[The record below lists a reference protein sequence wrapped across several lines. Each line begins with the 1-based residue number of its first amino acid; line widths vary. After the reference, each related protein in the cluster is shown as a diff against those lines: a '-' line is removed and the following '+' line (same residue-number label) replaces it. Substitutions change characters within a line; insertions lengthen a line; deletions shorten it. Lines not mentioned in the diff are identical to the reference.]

1 MSQWSRVDESP
12 DLRRQIEVLESELK
26 RLEAEYN
33 MFFGGRLPRPPWE
46 TRTRVDALMK
56 QLGRQ
61 HMTNYAERFRFNTLQ
76 TRYSKFIDL
85 WDRGLRAREEG
96 RRGPFAQPKAAAPPQ
111 RQTGDRTNLKSE
123 D

>member
-1 MSQWSRVDESP
+1 MVAVDESP
-12 DLRRQIEVLESELK
+12 EVRRQIEVLESELK

-33 MFFGGRLPRPPWE
+33 MFFGGRLPRPPSE

>member
-12 DLRRQIEVLESELK
+12 DVRRQIEVLESELK

-61 HMTNYAERFRFNTLQ
+61 HMSNYAERFRFNTLQ

-96 RRGPFAQPKAAAPPQ
+96 RRGPFAPPKAAAPPQ